1 MNQCEGYTKSGL
13 RCKKK
18 TLDISKK
25 CHLHLKQTIQE
36 EPKEEPKSRQ
46 EQKQELKP
54 DQQKPRTRSETRR
67 LLEEALLNYQ
77 RLYQHNQHNDVREN
91 IEQLIRLETEKERI
105 MNEMRVKE
113 PPRRPRKPIRRNTN
127 KKEQEKK
134 QEKKPD
140 LPKEDCCVCFENNV
154 EKDEVLE
161 CKHSVCKGCVKQLR
175 DPRCPMCRSDIK
187 SKFIT
192 DKDIRSMKIKSRADA
207 QNRTDESIREFLMQ
221 ERFFIRQET
230 RPRGVYIVDEF

>member
-18 TLDISKK
+18 TLDISKR

-36 EPKEEPKSRQ
+36 EPREEPKSRP
-46 EQKQELKP
+46 EQRP

-67 LLEEALLNYQ
+67 LLEEALLTYQ

-91 IEQLIRLETEKERI
+91 IEQLIRLEMEKERI

-134 QEKKPD
+134 PD

-154 EKDEVLE
+154 EKDEMLE

-192 DKDIRSMKIKSRADA
+192 DKDIRTMKIKSRADA
-207 QNRTDESIREFLMQ
+207 RNRTDESIREYLMQ
-221 ERFFIRQET
+221 ERFFIGQET
-230 RPRGVYIVDEF
+230 RQRMYIVDEF